1 MNTSNAVR
9 AEILTQAVPYI
20 KEYTGKY
27 VVAKYGGNAMTDP
40 QLKKSVMQDILLLQL
55 VGVKV
60 ILVHGGGPEISAMLK
75 KLSIE
80 SHFENG
86 LRVTD
91 DDTMEVVQMV
101 LAGKVNKSLA
111 ADLSALGGRAVGLCG
126 IDGGLIKVHQKNEKL
141 GHVGEIDEI
150 NTKILDDLLDGG
162 FIPVISSIG
171 IDDDGNPYNI
181 NADTAAAKIAA
192 ALHAESMVVMSNI
205 NGVLRDKDDENSL
218 ISQMSLADAEELKK
232 SGIIAGGMIPKVDC
246 CTNAVKEGVKKVF
259 IINGEIPHAILIE
272 LLTDEG
278 LGTMFTKQKDRFP
291 APPGSKGHQ
300 PTHKGDSL

>member
-111 ADLSALGGRAVGLCG
+111 ADLSALGGKAVGLCG
-126 IDGGLIKVHQKNEKL
+126 IDGGLIKVHQKDEKL

-218 ISQMSLADAEELKK
+218 ISQISLADAEDLKK

-278 LGTMFTKQKDRFP
+278 LGTMFTK
-291 APPGSKGHQ
+291 
-300 PTHKGDSL
+300 

>member
-1 MNTSNAVR
+1 MIMTPEAAYERIQCGTGRNTDTGR
-9 AEILTQAVPYI
+9 TL
-20 KEYTGKY
+20 YTGKY

-40 QLKKSVMQDILLLQL
+40 ALKKSVMQDILLLSL

-75 KLSIE
+75 RLSIE

-91 DDTMEVVQMV
+91 DATMEVVQMV

-111 ADLSALGGRAVGLCG
+111 ADLTALGGKAVGLCG
-126 IDGGLIKVHQKNEKL
+126 IDGGLIKVHKKDEKL
-141 GHVGEIDEI
+141 GQVGEIDSI
-150 NTKILDDLLDGG
+150 NKKILDDLLDGG

-171 IDDDGNPYNI
+171 IDDAGNPYNI

-192 ALHAESMVVMSNI
+192 AIHAESMVVMSNI
-205 NGVLRDKDDENSL
+205 NGVLKDKDDPDSL
-218 ISQMSLADAEELKK
+218 IKKITLSDAEALKK
-232 SGIIAGGMIPKVDC
+232 DGTIAGGMIPKVDC

-278 LGTMFTKQKDRFP
+278 LGTMFTK
-291 APPGSKGHQ
+291 
-300 PTHKGDSL
+300 

>member
-126 IDGGLIKVHQKNEKL
+126 IDGGLIKVHQKSEKL

-246 CTNAVKEGVKKVF
+246 CTNSVKEGVKKVF

-278 LGTMFTKQKDRFP
+278 LGTMFTK
-291 APPGSKGHQ
+291 
-300 PTHKGDSL
+300 

>member
-218 ISQMSLADAEELKK
+218 ISQMSFADAEELKK

-278 LGTMFTKQKDRFP
+278 LGTMFTK
-291 APPGSKGHQ
+291 
-300 PTHKGDSL
+300 

>member
-55 VGVKV
+55 VGVKI

-126 IDGGLIKVHQKNEKL
+126 IDGSLIKVHQKNEKL

-171 IDDDGNPYNI
+171 IDDDGNHYNI

-278 LGTMFTKQKDRFP
+278 LGTMFTK
-291 APPGSKGHQ
+291 
-300 PTHKGDSL
+300 

>member
-111 ADLSALGGRAVGLCG
+111 ADLAALGGKAVGLCG
-126 IDGGLIKVHQKNEKL
+126 IDGGLIKVHQKDEKL

-278 LGTMFTKQKDRFP
+278 LGTMFTK
-291 APPGSKGHQ
+291 
-300 PTHKGDSL
+300 

>member
-91 DDTMEVVQMV
+91 DNTMEVVQMV

-111 ADLSALGGRAVGLCG
+111 ADLSALGGKAVGLCG
-126 IDGGLIKVHQKNEKL
+126 IDGGLIKVHKKDEKL
-141 GHVGEIDEI
+141 GNVGEIDEI
-150 NTKILDDLLDGG
+150 DTKILDDLLDGG

-171 IDDDGNPYNI
+171 IDDEGNAYNI

-205 NGVLRDKDDENSL
+205 NGVLKDKNDENSL
-218 ISQMSLADAEELKK
+218 ISQISLADAEELKK
-232 SGIIAGGMIPKVDC
+232 RGIIAGGMLPKVDC

-278 LGTMFTKQKDRFP
+278 LGTMFTK
-291 APPGSKGHQ
+291 
-300 PTHKGDSL
+300 

>member
-111 ADLSALGGRAVGLCG
+111 ADLAALGGKAVGLCG
-126 IDGGLIKVHQKNEKL
+126 IDGGLIKVHKKDEKL
-141 GHVGEIDEI
+141 GNVGEIDEI
-150 NTKILDDLLDGG
+150 DTKILDDLLDGG

-278 LGTMFTKQKDRFP
+278 LGTMFTK
-291 APPGSKGHQ
+291 
-300 PTHKGDSL
+300 

>member
-80 SHFENG
+80 SYFENG

-205 NGVLRDKDDENSL
+205 NGVLRNKDDENSL

-232 SGIIAGGMIPKVDC
+232 SGIIAGGMIPKVEC

-278 LGTMFTKQKDRFP
+278 LGTMFTK
-291 APPGSKGHQ
+291 
-300 PTHKGDSL
+300 

>member
-111 ADLSALGGRAVGLCG
+111 ADLSALGGKAVGLCG

-205 NGVLRDKDDENSL
+205 NGVLKDKDDENSL

-278 LGTMFTKQKDRFP
+278 LGTMFTK
-291 APPGSKGHQ
+291 
-300 PTHKGDSL
+300 

>member
-1 MNTSNAVR
+1 MNASNAVR

-40 QLKKSVMQDILLLQL
+40 ALKKSVMQDILLLSL

-75 KLSIE
+75 RLSIE

-111 ADLSALGGRAVGLCG
+111 ADLTALGGKAVGLCG
-126 IDGGLIKVHQKNEKL
+126 IDGGLIQVHKKDKKL
-141 GHVGEIDEI
+141 GQVGEIDSI
-150 NTKILDDLLDGG
+150 NKKILDDLLDGG

-171 IDDDGNPYNI
+171 IDREGNAYNI

-192 ALHAESMVVMSNI
+192 AIHAESMVVMSNI
-205 NGVLRDKDDENSL
+205 NGVLKDKDDPDSL
-218 ISQMSLADAEELKK
+218 IKKITLSDAESLKK
-232 SGIIAGGMIPKVDC
+232 DGTIAGGMIPKVDC

-278 LGTMFTKQKDRFP
+278 LGTMFTK
-291 APPGSKGHQ
+291 
-300 PTHKGDSL
+300 

>member
-126 IDGGLIKVHQKNEKL
+126 IDGGLIKVHQKSEKL

-205 NGVLRDKDDENSL
+205 NGVRRDKDDENSL

-259 IINGEIPHAILIE
+259 IINGEILHAILIE
-272 LLTDEG
+272 LLTAEG
-278 LGTMFTKQKDRFP
+278 LGTMFTK
-291 APPGSKGHQ
+291 
-300 PTHKGDSL
+300 

>member
-150 NTKILDDLLDGG
+150 NTKILDDLLDSG

-278 LGTMFTKQKDRFP
+278 LGTMFTK
-291 APPGSKGHQ
+291 
-300 PTHKGDSL
+300 

>member
-1 MNTSNAVR
+1 MNASNAVR

-40 QLKKSVMQDILLLQL
+40 ALKKSVMQDILLLSL

-75 KLSIE
+75 RLSIA
-80 SHFENG
+80 SHFEKG

-91 DDTMEVVQMV
+91 DATMEVVQMV

-111 ADLSALGGRAVGLCG
+111 ANLTALGGKAVGLCG
-126 IDGGLIKVHQKNEKL
+126 IDGGLIKVHKKDEKL
-141 GHVGEIDEI
+141 GQVGEIDSI
-150 NTKILDDLLDGG
+150 NKKILDDLLDGG

-171 IDDDGNPYNI
+171 IDNAGNPYNI

-192 ALHAESMVVMSNI
+192 AIHAESMVVMSNI
-205 NGVLRDKDDENSL
+205 NGVLKDKDDPDSL
-218 ISQMSLADAEELKK
+218 IKKITLTDAEALKK
-232 SGIIAGGMIPKVDC
+232 DGTIAGGMIPKVDC
-246 CTNAVKEGVKKVF
+246 CTNAIKEGVKKVF

-278 LGTMFTKQKDRFP
+278 LGTMFTK
-291 APPGSKGHQ
+291 
-300 PTHKGDSL
+300 

>member
-80 SHFENG
+80 SHFEDG
-86 LRVTD
+86 LRFTD

-278 LGTMFTKQKDRFP
+278 LGTMFTK
-291 APPGSKGHQ
+291 
-300 PTHKGDSL
+300 

>member
-101 LAGKVNKSLA
+101 LAGKVSKSLA
-111 ADLSALGGRAVGLCG
+111 ADLSALGGRAVSLCG

-205 NGVLRDKDDENSL
+205 NGVLKDKDDENSL

-278 LGTMFTKQKDRFP
+278 LGTMFTK
-291 APPGSKGHQ
+291 
-300 PTHKGDSL
+300 

>member
-171 IDDDGNPYNI
+171 IDDEGNPYNI

-218 ISQMSLADAEELKK
+218 ISQISLADAEELKK

-278 LGTMFTKQKDRFP
+278 LGTMFTK
-291 APPGSKGHQ
+291 
-300 PTHKGDSL
+300 

>member
-80 SHFENG
+80 SHFEDG

-126 IDGGLIKVHQKNEKL
+126 IDGGLIKVHQKSEKL

-278 LGTMFTKQKDRFP
+278 LGTMFTK
-291 APPGSKGHQ
+291 
-300 PTHKGDSL
+300 

>member
-111 ADLSALGGRAVGLCG
+111 AYLSALGGRAVGLCG

-278 LGTMFTKQKDRFP
+278 LGTMFTK
-291 APPGSKGHQ
+291 
-300 PTHKGDSL
+300 

>member
-150 NTKILDDLLDGG
+150 NTKTLDNLLDGG

-278 LGTMFTKQKDRFP
+278 LGTMFTK
-291 APPGSKGHQ
+291 
-300 PTHKGDSL
+300 

>member
-55 VGVKV
+55 VGVKI

-126 IDGGLIKVHQKNEKL
+126 IDGSLIKVHQKNEKL

-218 ISQMSLADAEELKK
+218 ISQMSLADAEELKR

-278 LGTMFTKQKDRFP
+278 LGTMFTK
-291 APPGSKGHQ
+291 
-300 PTHKGDSL
+300 

>member
-55 VGVKV
+55 VGVKI

-205 NGVLRDKDDENSL
+205 NGVLRDKNDENSL

-278 LGTMFTKQKDRFP
+278 LGTMFTK
-291 APPGSKGHQ
+291 
-300 PTHKGDSL
+300 

>member
-55 VGVKV
+55 VGVKI

-141 GHVGEIDEI
+141 GHVGEIDGI

-278 LGTMFTKQKDRFP
+278 LGTMFTK
-291 APPGSKGHQ
+291 
-300 PTHKGDSL
+300 

>member
-232 SGIIAGGMIPKVDC
+232 SGIIAGGMLPKVDC

-278 LGTMFTKQKDRFP
+278 LGTMFTK
-291 APPGSKGHQ
+291 
-300 PTHKGDSL
+300 

>member
-126 IDGGLIKVHQKNEKL
+126 IDGGLIKVHQKSEKL

-205 NGVLRDKDDENSL
+205 NGVLRDNDDENSL

-278 LGTMFTKQKDRFP
+278 LGTMFTK
-291 APPGSKGHQ
+291 
-300 PTHKGDSL
+300 

>member
-218 ISQMSLADAEELKK
+218 ISQISLADAEDLKK

-278 LGTMFTKQKDRFP
+278 LGTMFTK
-291 APPGSKGHQ
+291 
-300 PTHKGDSL
+300 

>member
-101 LAGKVNKSLA
+101 LAGKVNKSLV

-126 IDGGLIKVHQKNEKL
+126 IDGGLIRVHQKNEKL

-218 ISQMSLADAEELKK
+218 ISRMSLADAEELKK

-278 LGTMFTKQKDRFP
+278 LGTMFTK
-291 APPGSKGHQ
+291 
-300 PTHKGDSL
+300 

>member
-111 ADLSALGGRAVGLCG
+111 ADLSALGGKAVGLCG

-218 ISQMSLADAEELKK
+218 ISQMSLANAEELKK

-278 LGTMFTKQKDRFP
+278 LGTMFTK
-291 APPGSKGHQ
+291 
-300 PTHKGDSL
+300 

>member
-181 NADTAAAKIAA
+181 NADTAAAKIAT

-278 LGTMFTKQKDRFP
+278 LGTMFTK
-291 APPGSKGHQ
+291 
-300 PTHKGDSL
+300 